1 MDRNTIFLIGYMG
14 SGKTTLGRALA
25 RRLGRPFIDLDDY
38 IEQWQGLTVSEIFS
52 RHGEQHFRDLE
63 REALGRVASSGGAIV
78 ACGGGTPCFGDN
90 MDRLNASGLTV
101 YLQAPHSSLLRRL
114 SEGKAK
120 RPLIADL
127 DDESLASF
135 ITTQL
140 ALRDP
145 YYTRATLSFDSS
157 RLEDETQ
164 IHDSVEA
171 FVNLIAN
178 HH

>member
-1 MDRNTIFLIGYMG
+1 MFHKDFKLHSRSASFL
-14 SGKTTLGRALA
+14 
-25 RRLGRPFIDLDDY
+25 
-38 IEQWQGLTVSEIFS
+38 
-52 RHGEQHFRDLE
+52 
-63 REALGRVASSGGAIV
+63 
-78 ACGGGTPCFGDN
+78 
-90 MDRLNASGLTV
+90 GLTV

-120 RPLIADL
+120 RPLIANL